1 MTSIMRIFLGAAVAV
16 AVSACSVPA
25 VAPPQLGIAQTL
37 AIGGTGGWDYLA
49 VDAGGGRLFVT
60 RRDHIQVVDAH
71 SGRVLGDVGG
81 LRNAHGVALD
91 EARGL
96 AFVTNG
102 AEDSVVVLD
111 LANLSVLKRIATGGR
126 NPDAILY
133 EPLRREIYAFN
144 HSSGS
149 VTVIDPARRE
159 AVALIEAGGALE
171 SGVSDGRGRVF
182 VNAEDRNEIHV
193 LDVWARRK
201 VASWALPGCK
211 EPTGIA
217 MDLARRRLF
226 SACKNGV
233 MVVLD
238 ADSGRDVAVLTI
250 GAGSDGA
257 AYDAALRLVYSSNR
271 DGTLSVIHAGD
282 ADRFQSL
289 PALATAEGAKTIA
302 LDPHSHRVY
311 LPVADFGPAQGNGPR
326 PPLAGTFRVLVVAPQ

>member
-1 MTSIMRIFLGAAVAV
+1 
-16 AVSACSVPA
+16 
-25 VAPPQLGIAQTL
+25 
-37 AIGGTGGWDYLA
+37 
-49 VDAGGGRLFVT
+49 
-60 RRDHIQVVDAH
+60 
-71 SGRVLGDVGG
+71 LGDVPG

-91 EARGL
+91 QDRGL

-102 AEDSVVVLD
+102 ADDSVVVVD
-111 LANLSVLKRIATGGR
+111 LESLSAVQRIGTGR

-149 VTVIDPARRE
+149 VTVIDPALRT
-159 AVALIEAGGALE
+159 AVATIEAPGALE
-171 SGVSDGRGRVF
+171 SGVSDGAGRVY
-182 VNAEDRNEIHV
+182 VNSEDRNEVHV
-193 LDVWARRK
+193 LDVRKRVK

-217 MDLARRRLF
+217 MDVRRRRLF

-238 ADSGRDVAVLTI
+238 ADSGRAVAQLPI

-257 AYDAALRLVYSSNR
+257 AYDGALRLVYSSNK

-282 ADRFQSL
+282 ADRFE
-289 PALATAEGAKTIA
+289 PMRAIATAPGAKTVA
-302 LDPHSHRVY
+302 LDPATHRLY
-311 LPVADFGPAQGNGPR
+311 LPVADLAPAPSGTGSAPV
-326 PPLAGTFRVLVVAPQ
+326 PGTFRVIVVAPQ

>member
-1 MTSIMRIFLGAAVAV
+1 MRRLPAAAFALAVATC
-16 AVSACSVPA
+16 ALPEA
-25 VAPPQLGIAQTL
+25 APPQLGVARVL
-37 AIGGTGGWDYLA
+37 PIGGAGGWDYLSL
-49 VDAGGGRLFVT
+49 DSGGRRLFVT
-60 RRDHIQVVDAH
+60 RRDHLQVIDAR
-71 SGRVLGDVGG
+71 SGALLGDVGG

-102 AEDSVVVLD
+102 GDDSVVVLD
-111 LANLSVLKRIATGGR
+111 LRDLSVVQRIATTGR

-159 AVALIEAGGALE
+159 VVASIEAAGALE
-171 SGVSDGRGRVF
+171 AGVSDGKGRVY
-182 VNAEDRNEIHV
+182 VNAEDRNEVHV
-193 LDVWARRK
+193 LDVWTRRK

-238 ADSGRDVAVLTI
+238 ADSGRDVARLPI

-257 AYDAALRLVYSSNR
+257 AYDAALRLAYSSNR
-271 DGTLSVIHAGD
+271 DGTLSVVRAGD
-282 ADRFQSL
+282 ADRYEVM

-302 LDPHSHRVY
+302 LDPRSHRVY
-311 LPVADFGPAQGNGPR
+311 LPVADLAPAQGGKPR
-326 PPLAGTFRVLVVAPQ
+326 VAIAGTFRVLVVAPR